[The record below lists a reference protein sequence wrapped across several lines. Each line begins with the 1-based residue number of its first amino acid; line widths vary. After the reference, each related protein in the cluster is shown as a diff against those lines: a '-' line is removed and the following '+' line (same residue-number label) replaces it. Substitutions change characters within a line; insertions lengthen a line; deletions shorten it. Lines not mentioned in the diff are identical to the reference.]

1 MNSMNTSSMQKS
13 KMVAARPDQEE
24 NQPIPFWER
33 ILARNLLPDAIIRIG
48 IRRFLKNRLD
58 LEKRGGLETQH
69 SRLLALIEDLKRSPI
84 AIQTDMANRQHYEVP
99 ARFYECCLGKHLKY
113 SCGFWKDDAGNLDQ
127 AEEAMLDIT
136 VTRAELVD
144 GQSILE
150 LGCGWG
156 SLSLW
161 MAERFPNSQI
171 LSVSNSKSQKRHID
185 SQAKLRGLQNLQVMT
200 VDMND
205 FETDRVFDRVVSVE
219 MFEHMRN
226 YQSLMENISRWLSP
240 SGKLFI
246 HIFCH
251 RELAYPFACNDD
263 SDWMARNF
271 FTGGIMPSDSLLLY
285 FQENLALEHH
295 WRVSGVH
302 YQRTAEAWLA
312 NMDSH
317 HDEILALFRQ
327 VYGPGQET
335 RWWAYWRVFYMACA
349 ELWGLQNGSEWF
361 VSHYLFKNKPIQ

>member
-1 MNSMNTSSMQKS
+1 
-13 KMVAARPDQEE
+13 
-24 NQPIPFWER
+24 
-33 ILARNLLPDAIIRIG
+33 
-48 IRRFLKNRLD
+48 
-58 LEKRGGLETQH
+58 
-69 SRLLALIEDLKRSPI
+69 
-84 AIQTDMANRQHYEVP
+84 
-99 ARFYECCLGKHLKY
+99 
-113 SCGFWKDDAGNLDQ
+113 
-127 AEEAMLDIT
+127 MLDIT
-136 VTRAELVD
+136 VTRAELAD

-161 MAERFPNSQI
+161 MAERFPNAQI
-171 LSVSNSKSQKRHID
+171 LAVSNSRSQKQHID
-185 SQAKLRGLQNLQVMT
+185 SQAKLRGLQNLQVVT
-200 VDMND
+200 VDMNV

-226 YQSLMENISRWLSP
+226 YQSLMENISRWLTP
-240 SGKLFI
+240 SGKLFV

-251 RELAYPFACNDD
+251 RELAYPFACKDD

-317 HDEILALFRQ
+317 RGEILALFRQ
-327 VYGPGQET
+327 VYGAGQET

-349 ELWGLQNGSEWF
+349 ELWGFQNGSEWF
-361 VSHYLFKNKPIQ
+361 VSHYLFKNKTIQ